1 MTIRTDPRHRYSR
14 HKNKAQTEELIMGRI
29 ITISR
34 QYGSGGSEIGRK
46 VAKALDIPYYD
57 RTIIDV
63 TAKES

>member
-1 MTIRTDPRHRYSR
+1 MTVVKDLRHRYSR

-46 VAKALDIPYYD
+46 VAQALTSP
-57 RTIIDV
+57 
-63 TAKES
+63 